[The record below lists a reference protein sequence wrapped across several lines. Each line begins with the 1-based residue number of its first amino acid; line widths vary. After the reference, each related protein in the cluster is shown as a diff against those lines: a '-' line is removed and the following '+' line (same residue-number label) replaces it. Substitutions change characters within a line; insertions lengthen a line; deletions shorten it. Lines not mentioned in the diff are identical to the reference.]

1 MTKRCT
7 CARGERRVLGRAA
20 AWLGAVGVLGVT
32 GWGQI
37 TPTRTYYTVGGRVE
51 VAVRDPGPDP
61 KEPAGESVRPA
72 EAAPGAALEIALH
85 RSGEAAAIETASVLA
100 GRVDLAA
107 LFPRLWKGEKP
118 ELLRAQLRRAGV
130 AVGPP
135 VVLQPLTAPARATP
149 LDPSGVRQRF
159 TPGAPAYFGG
169 LRVYVDKQV
178 VLVTTLGGMQIEL
191 APEAAPNTAWNFRQ
205 LVEGGF
211 YAGLTFHRV
220 IGGDTPETG
229 YVAQAGDP
237 LGTGEGGPGYAIDLE
252 PSTMLH
258 DVGVV
263 SMARLPAPD
272 TAGSQ
277 FFICLSRARC
287 VPLDGGYAAFGRVVK
302 GMEVVRAIAAAPT
315 DARERPLTPIV
326 ITAAGLVDAPPIRA
340 DGESAVPAAGDGG
353 GKEDVGR

>member
-1 MTKRCT
+1 M
-7 CARGERRVLGRAA
+7 A
-20 AWLGAVGVLGVT
+20 GAVLAGAAR
-32 GWGQI
+32 GQI
-37 TPTRTYYTVGGRVE
+37 TPSRTYYAVGGRVE
-51 VAVRDPGPDP
+51 VTVRDPGPEP
-61 KEPAGESVRPA
+61 REPAGG
-72 EAAPGAALEIALH
+72 AASPGEDAGGAALEIALH
-85 RSGEAAAIETASVLA
+85 RPGEPAAIETASVLA

-169 LRVYVDKQV
+169 LRVYVDKRV
-178 VLVTTLGGMQIEL
+178 AMVTTLGAMQIEL
-191 APEAAPNTAWNFRQ
+191 VPEAAPNTAWNFRQ

-211 YAGLTFHRV
+211 YTGLTFHRV

-252 PSTMLH
+252 PSTMPH

-326 ITAAGLVDAPPIRA
+326 ITSAGLVDAPPIRS
-340 DGESAVPAAGDGG
+340 DGEPVAPEAGG
-353 GKEDVGR
+353 GAADPGGR